1 MVIVQ
6 ILKRKDA
13 SSVVVAIVLGL
24 ILITLLSSVTGE
36 LAAKI
41 SGTTDLGGYAAS
53 PDWKLTYLQ
62 PVVAA
67 ALQVIALEVLGWVYV
82 FAKGLS
88 KSK

>member
-24 ILITLLSSVTGE
+24 ILLTLLSSVTGE

-41 SGTTDLGGYAAS
+41 SGTTDLGGFAAGPS
-53 PDWKLTYLQ
+53 WKITYLQ
-62 PVVAA
+62 PTVAA
-67 ALQVIALEVLGWVYV
+67 ALQVIALEVLGWLYVY
-82 FAKGLS
+82 AKGIV

>member
-24 ILITLLSSVTGE
+24 ILLTLLSSVTGE
-36 LAAKI
+36 LSAKI
-41 SGTTDLGGYAAS
+41 SGTADLGGYAGS
-53 PDWKLTYLQ
+53 PSWKLTYLQ

-82 FAKGLS
+82 FVKGLS
-88 KSK
+88 KGK